1 MSNCESPILFVD
13 VLWEQTFPSRQ
24 LARTN
29 CVLMCNGSQ
38 LFPPTNWPI
47 GSYQFGRHC
56 FLRMT
61 VETTEIVDLLP
72 IVELAPDTKVVED
85 TGRTEEEGAAIVAVE
100 ASEEPLEA
108 DLI

>member
-1 MSNCESPILFVD
+1 
-13 VLWEQTFPSRQ
+13 
-24 LARTN
+24 
-29 CVLMCNGSQ
+29 
-38 LFPPTNWPI
+38 
-47 GSYQFGRHC
+47 
-56 FLRMT
+56 MT